1 MTDSSPFAERLLW
14 ARSEAGLTQKDL
26 SEKSGISLPQI
37 VRYEAGRSKP
47 RLGGA
52 LKLARVL
59 KMDAYDLMPELRKT
73 THEIEIEFSPEE
85 ARYLDTTAAGLGI
98 TTEELVRKLTM
109 LGLRERSKD
118 PAMRKMIETEAP
130 GLLDR
135 IDALDDD
142 GEQEIRN
149 TKPKS

>member
-1 MTDSSPFAERLLW
+1 MTDSRPFSERLLW
-14 ARSEAGLTQKDL
+14 ARSEAGLTQKEL

-73 THEIEIEFSPEE
+73 THEIEIEFSSEE
-85 ARYLDTTAAGLGI
+85 AQFLDSTAASLGI
-98 TTEELVRKLTM
+98 STEELVRKLTM
-109 LGLRERSKD
+109 FGLRERSKD
-118 PAMRKMIETEAP
+118 PEMRKMIDTEAP

-142 GEQEIRN
+142 GEQEIGN
-149 TKPKS
+149 APNS